1 MLSFSGGTKS
11 DFIFMMELLAPSQK
25 RNEPKRVLGV
35 TKVTL
40 VCQIDVQD
48 WIDMRVTKGLRLP
61 GYSLLAF
68 LCINIQDG
76 FLDFIFICVPALLF
90 GTLR

>member
-35 TKVTL
+35 TEYRVAAVTI
-40 VCQIDVQD
+40 VYQIDVKD
-48 WIDMRVTKGLRLP
+48 
-61 GYSLLAF
+61 
-68 LCINIQDG
+68 
-76 FLDFIFICVPALLF
+76 
-90 GTLR
+90 